1 MGISDLLQRIGLKA
15 EQVAQAKARN
25 FAELVRQVADEKS
38 IDADSAAAVLEAAG
52 KTPQDLQTEVNRL
65 LDRRRLR
72 AKLAEYPRLH
82 AEVTTAE

>member
-1 MGISDLLQRIGLKA
+1 MSVQTLLEAIGLKA
-15 EQVAQAKARN
+15 KKQAAEKAQS
-25 FAELVRQVADEKS
+25 FAALCRLVADDKPV
-38 IDADSAAAVLEAAG
+38 DPDDAAAILEAAG